1 MREIDSPQPEKRSV
15 TPRLRSLIPCGA
27 FVAAWL
33 PAAARAS
40 SGELVLIPDPPML
53 VALIVLFVL
62 LIAPTNRLIL
72 KPLLRVL
79 DERQASTTGTRARAA
94 RLEEEAREV
103 FERCERELAKT
114 REEADRARRGA
125 LERVRGEAQQLTDT
139 ARGAAEQTLES
150 ARGELTGAF
159 EEARRGLRAQAQDL
173 AREAAARVLG
183 RSL

>member
-1 MREIDSPQPEKRSV
+1 V
-15 TPRLRSLIPCGA
+15 TPQLRRLVSCGS
-27 FVAAWL
+27 FAAVCL
-33 PAAARAS
+33 PAAAHAA
-40 SGELVLIPDPPML
+40 GGDLVLIPEPAML
-53 VALIVLFVL
+53 GALIVLFVL

-79 DERQASTTGTRARAA
+79 DEREARTTGTRARAA

-103 FERCERELAKT
+103 LERCEREIAKT

-125 LERVRGEAQQLTDT
+125 LERVRTEAQQLTDA
-139 ARGAAEQTLES
+139 ARGAAERTLES

-159 EEARRGLRAQAQDL
+159 EAARRDLRTQSQDL

>member
-1 MREIDSPQPEKRSV
+1 MREIDSPQPENRSV
-15 TPRLRSLIPCGA
+15 TTRLRSLIPCGV
-27 FVAAWL
+27 FAAALL
-33 PAAARAS
+33 PAAAHAS
-40 SGELVLIPDPPML
+40 GDLVLIPDPPML

-79 DERQASTTGTRARAA
+79 DEREARTIGTRARAA

-103 FERCERELAKT
+103 FERCEREIAKT
-114 REEADRARRGA
+114 REEADRARRGTI
-125 LERVRGEAQQLTDT
+125 ERVRGEAQQLTDA
-139 ARGAAEQTLES
+139 ARGAAERTLES
-150 ARGELTGAF
+150 ARGELSGAF
-159 EEARRGLRAQAQDL
+159 EEARRGLRAQSQDL